1 MAYTLI
7 IIFWYDEHSRIRN
20 QLFPTSFHHY
30 AATVVLDAWLYQKP
44 FSTKTSYCASFR
56 IDISHC
62 FYHLQLN
69 QVIQLYKLKLV
80 GVHSLQLKPVNLHS
94 LHLKP
99 VSVHHL
105 QSKSVNLHSLQLKSV
120 SVHHLQ
126 LKSVNMQ
133 STIETSQCSPFTN
146 EISQRLPFTTE
157 TIWCAQSTIVINR
170 QIMKMLLFLTN
181 ELFLNIH

>member
-80 GVHSLQLKPVNLHS
+80 GVHSIQLEPVNLHSLQLKPVNLHS

-105 QSKSVNLHSLQLKSV
+105 QLKSVNLHSLQLKPVCDHS
-120 SVHHLQ
+120 LQ
-126 LKSVNMQ
+126 LKLVCVP
-133 STIETSQCSPFTN
+133 STIETSQCSTSKTSWCSSFVRFGRDEHFDWFT
-146 EISQRLPFTTE
+146 
-157 TIWCAQSTIVINR
+157 
-170 QIMKMLLFLTN
+170 
-181 ELFLNIH
+181 

>member
-44 FSTKTSYCASFR
+44 LTKTSYCASFR

-94 LHLKP
+94 LQLKP

-105 QSKSVNLHSLQLKSV
+105 QMKSVNL
-120 SVHHLQ
+120 
-126 LKSVNMQ
+126 Q
-133 STIETSQCSPFTN
+133 STIETSQCSPFTT
-146 EISQRLPFTTE
+146 ETSQCSPFTTETSQCSPFTTE